1 MTASTVNEHTAT
13 VPATPLER
21 VAAWLE
27 YSGYAL
33 RRVYSSQYVFRHV
46 EHGALVTV
54 PAAPRPETVA
64 RLLAEVEGVTRG

>member
-1 MTASTVNEHTAT
+1 MTASTLNERTAT
-13 VPATPLER
+13 VPATPLET

-33 RRVYSSQYVFRHV
+33 RRVYSGQYVFRHV

-54 PAAPRPETVA
+54 PAEPRPETVA
-64 RLLAEVEGVTRG
+64 RLLAEVKA